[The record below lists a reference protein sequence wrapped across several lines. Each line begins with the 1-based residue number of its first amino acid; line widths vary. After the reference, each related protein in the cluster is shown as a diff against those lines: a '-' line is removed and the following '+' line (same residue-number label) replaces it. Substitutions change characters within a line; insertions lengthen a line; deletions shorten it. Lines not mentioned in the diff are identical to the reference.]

1 MPQPALPDPAD
12 RAQTAP
18 HAYIGTSG
26 WNYREW
32 RPGFYPAGLSP
43 KQWLAYYAGRFDSV
57 EINYSF
63 YRLPA
68 EAACETWYSQTPGHF
83 RFAMKASRYLTHV
96 RRLKNVEEPWD
107 KFVSRIEILREK
119 LGPVLLQ
126 FPRHFDASEA
136 NLKGVEQFLRMARQR
151 NPAQRLAFEFRENSC
166 HGEAMCSVLK
176 EYDAALVTAHSTRYP
191 VAESELTAS
200 FAYFRFH
207 GPREMFAS
215 SYSSAELA
223 DWAAQIR
230 RLTQQGDVYAFFNND
245 SGGHAPPNAL
255 ALKQHVYPS
264 LPDVASD
271 PLR

>member
-1 MPQPALPDPAD
+1 MSQPDLPHQINPAG
-12 RAQTAP
+12 TAP

-32 RPGFYPAGLSP
+32 RPGFYPAGLP
-43 KQWLAYYAGRFDSV
+43 ARQWLSYYAGIFDSV

-68 EAACETWYSQTPGHF
+68 VEACEAWYRQTPEHF
-83 RFAMKASRYLTHV
+83 RFAVKASRYLTHIK
-96 RRLKNVEEPWD
+96 RLKDVEEPWD
-107 KFVSRIEILREK
+107 KFVGRIEILREK

-126 FPRHFDASEA
+126 FPRHFDAREA
-136 NLKGVEQFLRMARQR
+136 NLKGLEQFLRMARQR
-151 NPAQRLAFEFRENSC
+151 NPAQRLAFEFREESC
-166 HGEAMCSVLK
+166 HDQAMCSLLRQ
-176 EYDAALVTAHSTRYP
+176 YGAALVTAHSTRYP
-191 VAESELTAS
+191 VADPGPTGS

-223 DWAAQIR
+223 GWAAQIR

-255 ALKQHVYPS
+255 ALKQHVYPN
-264 LPDVASD
+264 LPDAASD